1 MTLAADVIAPFDE
14 AGIEAVIREHVETR
28 APLAIRGAGTRAGL
42 GRPVE
47 AAPLSTARLTGITL
61 FEPSELVIAAKAGTP
76 VAEVEAELARAGQRL
91 AFEPFDHRPL
101 YRTTGE
107 PTIGGLV
114 ATNASGPRRVQTGA
128 ARDALIGVRLVTG
141 RGEAIRAGG
150 RVMKNVTGYDITK
163 LAAGSHGTLG
173 VITEATFKTLPIA
186 ESETTLVIEGLD
198 DAHGVAALCAGM
210 GSPYEVSGAAHL
222 PGEGGAPARTLLRL
236 ENFANQLRYRAGEL
250 ADRLRSFGP
259 AERLA
264 PDDSRALWRSV
275 ARAAPYLGPADRAV
289 WRVSV
294 APTRAPGLVALLRD
308 LALAHV
314 YDWSGGLIWI
324 ATSPEGDA
332 GAARLRALT
341 RELRGHATLVRA
353 PDAVR
358 AAVGV
363 FEPEAPALA
372 KLSEKVRAA
381 FDPAGVLNPGKMH
394 DRRA

>member
-1 MTLAADVIAPFDE
+1 MTLAADVTAPFDE
-14 AGIEAVIREHVETR
+14 AGIETVIREQVETR
-28 APLAIRGAGTRAGL
+28 APLAIWGAGTRAGL

-47 AAPLSTARLTGITL
+47 AAAALSTARLTGVTL

-76 VAEVEAELARAGQRL
+76 IAEVEAELARAGQRL

-101 YRTTGE
+101 YGTAGE

-141 RGEAIRAGG
+141 RGETIRAGG

-173 VITEATFKTLPIA
+173 VVTEATFKTLPIA
-186 ESETTLVIEGLD
+186 ESETTLVIQGLD

-210 GSPYEVSGAAHL
+210 GSPFEVSGAAHL
-222 PGEGGAPARTLLRL
+222 PGAGGAPSRTLLRL
-236 ENFANQLRYRAGEL
+236 ENFANQLRYRANEL
-250 ADRLRSFGP
+250 ADRLLSFG
-259 AERLA
+259 AADRLA

-275 ARAAPYLGPADRAV
+275 AQAAPHLGSPDRAV

-294 APTRAPGLVALLRD
+294 APTRAPGLIALLGD

-324 ATSPEGDA
+324 ATPAEGDA
-332 GAARLRALT
+332 GAGR
-341 RELRGHATLVRA
+341 
-353 PDAVR
+353 
-358 AAVGV
+358 
-363 FEPEAPALA
+363 
-372 KLSEKVRAA
+372 
-381 FDPAGVLNPGKMH
+381 
-394 DRRA
+394 